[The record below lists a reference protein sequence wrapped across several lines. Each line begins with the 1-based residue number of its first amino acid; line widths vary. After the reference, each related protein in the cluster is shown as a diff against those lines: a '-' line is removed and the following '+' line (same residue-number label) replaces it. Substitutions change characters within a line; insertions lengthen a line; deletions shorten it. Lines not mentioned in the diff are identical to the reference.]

1 MRACSYLIPLT
12 ISVCG
17 AFGQVPGMSPEIHPD
32 RTVTFRLRW
41 PKASEVAVYGDW
53 MTGRPEALSKGSDG
67 LWSVTSGPLD
77 ATGHTYYF
85 IVDGVMMVD
94 PANPNVKLRQ
104 QGSQSLLEVPASP
117 AAPWSLTDVPH
128 GAVVT
133 EWRKSEILG
142 RTERIFVYLP
152 PGYHQ
157 STALYPALYLM
168 HGSGDV
174 PDGWTVAGAANLILD
189 NLIAAGKARPM
200 LLVMPAGHAALPGP
214 GPYIN
219 NAERFDRYLTREVMP
234 FVESQ
239 YRVAPGSRNRGLAGL
254 SMGGGL
260 TMTTGFEHPDLFSA
274 LGIFSATA
282 QADFETVYKATL
294 DDPKF
299 ADPKLHMIWA
309 GCGDRDPQCANMK
322 QFVGLLAKHGI
333 HATLRTIEGGAH
345 HWPVWRLCL
354 SEFAPLL
361 FREKP

>member
-1 MRACSYLIPLT
+1 MRTTSYLIPLT
-12 ISVCG
+12 LAVSG

-32 RTVTFRLRW
+32 RTVTFRIRA
-41 PKASEVAVYGDW
+41 PKASEVLVFGDW
-53 MTGRPEALSKGSDG
+53 IQGRPAAMSKDPNG
-67 LWSVTSGPLD
+67 LWSLTTGPIE

-85 IVDGVMMVD
+85 IVDGMPIAD
-94 PANPNVKLRQ
+94 PANPIVKLRQ
-104 QGSQSLLEVPASP
+104 QGSYSLLEIRASP
-117 AAPWSLTDVPH
+117 PAPWTLTDVPH

-152 PGYHQ
+152 PGYAQ
-157 STALYPALYLM
+157 SSARYPALYLI

-200 LLVMPAGHAALPGP
+200 ILVMPAGHAALPGP

-219 NAERFDRYLTREVMP
+219 NAERFDQYLTREVIP

-239 YRVAPGSRNRGLAGL
+239 YRVAPGSRNRALAGL

-260 TMTTGFEHPDLFSA
+260 TMTTGFGHPDLFSA

-282 QADFETVYKATL
+282 QSDFETVYKAAL
-294 DDPKF
+294 DDPEGTNAKV
-299 ADPKLHMIWA
+299 HTIWA
-309 GCGDRDPQCANMK
+309 GCGDKDPQCANMK
-322 QFVGLLAKHGI
+322 QFVGMIEKHGI
-333 HATLRTIEGGAH
+333 HATLRTVEGGGHA
-345 HWPVWRLCL
+345 WPVWRLCL

-361 FREKP
+361 FEVKR